1 MCVNLKLY
9 KVLMQLIKKKNA
21 NPPKNSEFSPP
32 AKKMLSSII
41 LVKALLYLSH
51 VYKGT
56 NQDTYG
62 VSDWESSSKI
72 KLPFVTSHRPDSLAD
87 L

>member
-21 NPPKNSEFSPP
+21 NPPKNIEFSPLFITSS
-32 AKKMLSSII
+32 KKNAQFYHPGKSS
-41 LVKALLYLSH
+41 LVPFPC
-51 VYKGT
+51 
-56 NQDTYG
+56 G

-72 KLPFVTSHRPDSLAD
+72 KLPFVTSHRLDSLD
-87 L
+87 YL